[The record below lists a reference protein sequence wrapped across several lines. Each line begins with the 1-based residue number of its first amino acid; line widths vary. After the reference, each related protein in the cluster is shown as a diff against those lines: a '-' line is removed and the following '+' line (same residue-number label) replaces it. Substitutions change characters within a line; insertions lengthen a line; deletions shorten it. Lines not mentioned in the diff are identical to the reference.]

1 MTSSLQC
8 LTRAVTL
15 TLVVQL
21 IAAVRLAFISDLHL
35 DLFYGT
41 SRAFARH
48 NSNCSLDTAPR
59 MGMYGCDSSLELVNS
74 SLWHLAQVGRPDH
87 VIIAGDWLRHD
98 MYTETNSSF
107 QTFAAVA
114 TIFQEALGGNSGVLP
129 VPSYGTTMGNNDL
142 VPDYVFD
149 VASGTAPPLMG
160 QMAAAL
166 RSAGSIDAEEEAMYA
181 RGGFYTRRLNG
192 TNLDLIVMNTILW
205 TYDLLPS
212 VATVTDPLGQFK
224 FIDGALSNA
233 TRSGRKALLLS
244 HMPPTVNLYES
255 IRDPSANAAS
265 PSVRYF
271 LPQYEAVY
279 CDLLKKYSATL
290 VAHVFG
296 HTHRFSFSA
305 SGADFG
311 NVPMIVVGAISPVYD
326 NNPNYLTAEFD
337 DAAGIIRSLRQYYL
351 PIDMGRNATWRGT
364 DVIPA
369 VYDARSIA
377 DFTPSTIAI
386 IADSIATNDTAF
398 AVWRRMYGGNATRGD
413 ACDAACRKLVACYT
427 REARPSKMYA
437 CRDAS
442 DAPSTQAPLLPPPDK
457 GMSSGAIAAIIFLVI
472 FIVVGSAVGAIVLQ
486 RRHDVARKG
495 MVELDDAHPSAT
507 EAAPRPASG
516 PASAPVAA
524 ASSPGAAYE
533 V

>member
-1 MTSSLQC
+1 MLSFVFTC
-8 LTRAVTL
+8 TVALTVATHSA
-15 TLVVQL
+15 
-21 IAAVRLAFISDLHL
+21 AAVRLAFISDLHL

-41 SRAFARH
+41 PQAYNAHKGTCGLGTASR
-48 NSNCSLDTAPR
+48 LGTL
-59 MGMYGCDSSLELVNS
+59 GCDSPVELVNS

-98 MYTETNSSF
+98 MSAQTSSAFPTF
-107 QTFAAVA
+107 QKVA
-114 TIFQEALGGNSGVLP
+114 LMFREALGGNSSVLP

-255 IRDPSANAAS
+255 IRDPSANAAT

-351 PIDMGRNATWRGT
+351 PIDTMGSEATWT
-364 DVIPA
+364 ANDVIPNA
-369 VYDARSIA
+369 FDV
-377 DFTPSTIAI
+377 DFNPGLTSSTIT
-386 IADSIATNDTAF
+386 DIATSLSANDTAF
-398 AVWRRMYGGNATRGD
+398 AVWRRMYGGAATGD
-413 ACDAACRKLVACYT
+413 VCDAACRMLIACYT
-427 REARPSKMYA
+427 REARPSALYA
-437 CRDAS
+437 CRD
-442 DAPSTQAPLLPPPDK
+442 
-457 GMSSGAIAAIIFLVI
+457 SSGA
-472 FIVVGSAVGAIVLQ
+472 S
-486 RRHDVARKG
+486 
-495 MVELDDAHPSAT
+495 PT
-507 EAAPRPASG
+507 PG
-516 PASAPVAA
+516 PASSPPAGTGLRAATIAIICLSIAVVSAVVGAALVLRRGSSVRRARLSQEDQPYNLDVAA
-524 ASSPGAAYE
+524 ASRSGALDGDY
-533 V
+533 